1 MMEVVVVALT
11 DAVKAICSKS
21 LALGV
26 LDLKS
31 LK

>member
-11 DAVKAICSKS
+11 VAVKAICCQSIP
-21 LALGV
+21 LGV